1 MIMTKDI
8 APELIATISEEFQ
21 RKMAGNS
28 KIKSLGAKIQN
39 QIATYRDAQEY
50 AIKVSE
56 LMSETLLSNLS
67 ADILPDGKLYYNIAQ
82 RVMQEALGQNGIY
95 GKIGSYC
102 SEVQQILNKEAEIGI
117 KAMPPE
123 LKQDRVDGIVDIV
136 SGKDNFDEI
145 KYMLKEPLVNF
156 GQSIVDEAVRSNAD
170 FQYKAGL
177 SPKIIR
183 RSTGNCC
190 KWCDKLAGTYEYS
203 DVRKSGNDVWR
214 RHSYCRCLVDYH
226 PGNGKKQN
234 AHTRIWEDETEPE
247 KRKLIGLEEPL
258 KKDPQE
264 LIARLSESKKVHA
277 LDSYEVNGTRYKV
290 NGKHVLLD
298 HSKDE
303 KAIAQIVADH
313 LDEPVYLVPRGL
325 SPKGISTPDYLIGR
339 ERYDLKSPTGKGKNT
354 LFDMVS
360 KKKKQ
365 ADNFIFDISKCPLS
379 QEEVK
384 RQIGNIYRSRHT
396 LFVKDI
402 IIVKDGRII
411 DTYHRK

>member
-1 MIMTKDI
+1 MTKDI
-8 APELIATISEEFQ
+8 APELIATISTEFQ
-21 RKMAGNS
+21 KKMAGSS
-28 KIKSLGAKIQN
+28 KIKSLDAKIRN
-39 QIATYRDAQEY
+39 RTATYRDAQEY

-56 LMSETLLSNLS
+56 LMSEALLSNLS
-67 ADILPDGKLYYNIAQ
+67 ADMLPDGKMYYNIAQ
-82 RVMQEALGQNGIY
+82 RVMQEALGRNGIY
-95 GKIGSYC
+95 GEISRYC
-102 SEVQQILNKEAEIGI
+102 SEVQQILNREAEIGI
-117 KAMPPE
+117 KAMSPE
-123 LKQDRVDGIVDIV
+123 LKQDRIDGIVDIV
-136 SGKDNFDEI
+136 SGKDDFDKI

-156 GQSIVDEAVRSNAD
+156 AQSIVDEAVRSNAD

-183 RSTGNCC
+183 TSTGNCC
-190 KWCDKLAGTYEYS
+190 EWCDKLAGTYEYS
-203 DVRKSGNDVWR
+203 DVRKTGNNVWR

-234 AHTRIWEDETEPE
+234 AHTKIWENETELE
-247 KRKLIGLEEPL
+247 KRKLLGLGTPL
-258 KKDPQE
+258 KKDPLE
-264 LIARLSESKKVHA
+264 LIARLSESKKVQS
-277 LDSYEVNGTRYKV
+277 LNSYESDGVSYKV
-290 NGKHVLLD
+290 DGKHVLLD

-303 KAIAQIVADH
+303 KVIAQIVAEH
-313 LDEPVYLVPRGL
+313 LDEPVYLVPRVL
-325 SPKGISTPDYLIGR
+325 SPKGISTPDYLIGK

-384 RQIGNIYRSRHT
+384 RQIENIYRSRHT
-396 LFVKDI
+396 VFVKNI